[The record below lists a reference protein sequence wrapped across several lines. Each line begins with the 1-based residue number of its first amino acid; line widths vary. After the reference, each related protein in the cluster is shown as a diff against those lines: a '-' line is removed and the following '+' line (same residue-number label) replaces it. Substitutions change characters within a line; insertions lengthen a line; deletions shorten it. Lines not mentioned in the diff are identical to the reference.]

1 MKLCQWKVTIMTRQ
15 LRFSLL
21 KLGVLFD
28 SAFFFFFSLQ
38 EAITGK
44 QGICTLKVCCAG
56 AEGGGPACRIIS
68 QASFSSARYLLP
80 SPLAS
85 RDCHSKTDICSSSFC
100 CCQRGA
106 RFLTGW
112 LFPDWEH
119 KWHLKRCWKRQDHQ
133 RRVWETSHLWL
144 MLKWAHVLLYY
155 EQFGKPKV

>member
-1 MKLCQWKVTIMTRQ
+1 MKSCHHDQTTQIFIVETRSS
-15 LRFSLL
+15 FW
-21 KLGVLFD
+21 FC
-28 SAFFFFFSLQ
+28 FFLFFFSLQ

-119 KWHLKRCWKRQDHQ
+119 KLHLKRCWKRQDHQ

-144 MLKWAHVLLYY
+144 RLKWAHVFLYY
-155 EQFGKPKV
+155 GRFGKPKV